1 MHPVLGSRRAGHFL
15 FALWVASAC
24 VLVAACSSP
33 APSSAVAGTA
43 QVTPAADNQP
53 AKVDINAIFPAGR
66 GRDLLL
72 NNCTSC
78 HTFVPIVVL
87 QMDQTAWQRNSR
99 IHRSRVPSLTDEE
112 FEVLYQ
118 YLAANFNPDR
128 PVPSLPKSLLE
139 TWTTY

>member
-1 MHPVLGSRRAGHFL
+1 MHAVLTACL
-15 FALWVASAC
+15 CVAL
-24 VLVAACSSP
+24 AACGAP
-33 APSSAVAGTA
+33 ASRPDARQQA
-43 QVTPAADNQP
+43 QSKPVADNRP
-53 AKVDINAIFPAGR
+53 DKVDIDAIFPAGR

-87 QMDQTAWQRNSR
+87 QMDKTAWERNSR
-99 IHRSRVPSLTDEE
+99 IHRSRVPALTDEE

-118 YLAANFNPDR
+118 YLVANFNPDR
-128 PVPSLPKSLLE
+128 PVPTLPKSLLD